1 MTLLF
6 SLVSDNLNRQIL
18 IEFVNSI
25 PKIDRVILIQ
35 EGSLEIKFKRKIKLI
50 KLDYDE
56 IFLGN
61 YLGYEKKYKLDLEE
75 NNFFKNHH
83 TDILFMMNR
92 IHRLYSYTFS
102 ERYNMLKNQIKG
114 AIGLFNVYDPDLC
127 LFMNMPHEIFDYT
140 FFKVA
145 EYRNIKRKFLFQG
158 AQLDSYY
165 QILSDIKG
173 NDPNLKDYENKSEV
187 LSKNLNAIVANYLE
201 PSHEVFYM
209 KKGWKSH
216 SRSQKGLEKIKIKI
230 KTHLNFL
237 KKANKNGRLFEY
249 LFIHLL
255 FHNYEKFLIKISLL
269 FSFNN
274 ILKDKYKFILVPLHL
289 EPELTTSPMG
299 GAFYDQMEMIE
310 LINRNCPS
318 GYKIIVKEHPV
329 QKINHTR
336 NKYFFKK
343 IKSFKNVIYL
353 DKKSKSTKDFIEISD
368 IIATLTGSVGF
379 EALCKQKKV
388 IVFGEPFYMHY
399 KGCYKINNDDDFL
412 KFIKNKDTFTNNSK
426 ELNKFL
432 NNCESKFHL
441 GYIDLD
447 FASRSSISFEDNANN
462 IALNVKKSFGI

>member
-18 IEFVNSI
+18 IELINST
-25 PKIDRVILIQ
+25 PEIDRVILIQ
-35 EGSLEIKFKRKIKLI
+35 EGSLEIKFKRKIELI

-61 YLGYEKKYKLDLEE
+61 YLGYEKNYRLDIEE
-75 NNFFKNHH
+75 NNFLKNHH

-92 IHRLYSYTFS
+92 IHRLYSYSFV

-114 AIGLFNVYDPDLC
+114 AIGLFNEYNPDLC

-158 AQLDSYY
+158 AQLDGYY
-165 QILSDIKG
+165 QILDNIKG
-173 NDPNLKDYENKSEV
+173 NDPTLTDYVNKPEL
-187 LSKNLNAIVANYLE
+187 LSKNLKKIVSNYLE

-216 SRSQKGLEKIKIKI
+216 SRSQKGLEKIKIKV
-230 KTHLNFL
+230 KTHFNFL

-255 FHNYEKFLIKISLL
+255 FHNYERFLIKISLHNW
-269 FSFNN
+269 FNKTLN
-274 ILKDKYKFILVPLHL
+274 DKYKFILVPLHL

-310 LINRNCPS
+310 LIDRNCPA

-336 NKYFFKK
+336 GKYFFKK
-343 IKSFKNVIYL
+343 IKSFKNVIYI
-353 DKKSKSTKDFIEISD
+353 DKSFNASKNFIEISD
-368 IIATLTGSVGF
+368 IIATLTGSLGF
-379 EALCKQKKV
+379 EALCKNKKV

-399 KGCYKINNDDDFL
+399 KGCYKINNDNDFL
-412 KFIKNKDTFTNNSK
+412 EFIKNKDTFTNNSK
-426 ELNKFL
+426 DFNKFL

-447 FASRSSISFEDNANN
+447 FASRSSISFDDNAVN
-462 IALNVKKSFGI
+462 IALNVRKSFGI